1 MGLALA
7 LAGIGLP
14 MVLSCAHRAA
24 WVLGSAGVAVRC
36 VLPAGAW
43 LLLWHWLP
51 ASAGVGRLPAPPCRA
66 LLAPSTQTGPWHPQH
81 PDRPPL
87 FLSSR
92 SLQPSPHGVWHSRLI
107 VPGPGG
113 WSWAPGARYGHL
125 AWVTLRDR
133 AGVGGGSWPSCVC
146 CGKLSWRGGS
156 VAMAPPPTL
165 PWGSRSWWCRS
176 CSVLGV

>member
-1 MGLALA
+1 MAGLALA

-14 MVLSCAHRAA
+14 MVLSRAHRAA

-36 VLPAGAW
+36 VLPASAW
-43 LLLWHWLP
+43 LLLRHWLP
-51 ASAGVGRLPAPPCRA
+51 ASAGVGRLPALPCRA
-66 LLAPSTQTGPWHPQH
+66 LLAPGTPSTQTGPQH

-92 SLQPSPHGVWHSRLI
+92 SLQPSPRGVRHSRLI
-107 VPGPGG
+107 VPGG

-133 AGVGGGSWPSCVC
+133 AGVGGWPSCVRC
-146 CGKLSWRGGS
+146 SKLGWRGGS
-156 VAMAPPPTL
+156 VAMSPPPPRPAL
-165 PWGSRSWWCRS
+165 PWESRSWQCRS